1 MKAQCDLQM
10 ATKQMDQKM
19 LKGRVNKDRDVTSEE
34 MQSLLC
40 KLKTLVPNMPRHK
53 KLSKLE
59 IIQYVIDYIMDLQI
73 ALETHPA
80 ATRPNNAV
88 LSAIAPNRQPLGVL
102 SPAINTCAAQE
113 VTQSEKIPIVDV
125 ISANRPVS
133 C

>member
-19 LKGRVNKDRDVTSEE
+19 LKGKVNKERDVSGEE

-88 LSAIAPNRQPLGVL
+88 LSGISPNRQPLGVL
-102 SPAINTCAAQE
+102 SPSINTCAAQE

>member
-1 MKAQCDLQM
+1 MKAQCDIQM
-10 ATKQMDQKM
+10 ATKQMDSKI
-19 LKGRVNKDRDVTSEE
+19 LKSRSPKDVTHEE
-34 MQSLLC
+34 MQSLLS
-40 KLKTLVPNMPRHK
+40 KLKNLVPNMPRNK

-59 IIQYVIDYIMDLQI
+59 IIQYVIDYILDLQI

-80 ATRPNNAV
+80 ASRPNTTV
-88 LSAIAPNRQPLGVL
+88 LAGISPSRQPLGVL

-113 VTQSEKIPIVDV
+113 VNQTEKVPIIIAEV